1 MPALPGVGSR
11 DPGCTHNVAVRR
23 KLILSAVA
31 GVVVLAALA
40 ARLYVTNEA
49 PVVPR
54 VTDQDAAG
62 RPFVVKLHAQWC
74 PVCMT
79 TKGVWDDIQS
89 AYAGRV
95 NLVVLDFTNEETT
108 RASEA
113 EANRLGLRALLD
125 EWGGTT
131 GYVLVLDAT
140 GATKHAIKGSRDPA
154 VYRQAIDE
162 VLTR

>member
-1 MPALPGVGSR
+1 ML
-11 DPGCTHNVAVRR
+11 R
-23 KLILSAVA
+23 KLTVLAAA
-31 GVVVLAALA
+31 GVVVLAAITAL
-40 ARLYVTNEA
+40 LYITNEA

-54 VTDQDAAG
+54 VADADAAG
-62 RPFVVKLHAQWC
+62 RPVVVKLHAQWC
-74 PVCMT
+74 PVCLT
-79 TKGVWDDIQS
+79 TKGVWEEIEA

-95 NLVVLDFTNEETT
+95 NLAVLDFTNEATT

-113 EANRLGLRALLD
+113 EAARLGLRSVLD

-140 GATKHAIKGSRDPA
+140 GATRHAIKGIRDLA